1 MITINIKKA
10 TKCNGEYS
18 LYLTFPYDLNIINA
32 VREMPTRYWLNN
44 TKEWELPF
52 SKLQVIL
59 NKFQAYQINII
70 DKDGYL
76 VFSQEEKKVNLE
88 YKFKTKPF
96 AHQITGVEYGL
107 THDKWLLGD
116 EQGCVSGETLVQ
128 IKEPGKAATRKIKT
142 KYLKTLLEKEPNI
155 KIKSLVNGRFVY
167 MPIKKVLDKGI
178 QETIEI
184 TLENTSIQCTPDH
197 LIYTKNGWI
206 EAEKLNVNDNVFT
219 NGTQVCPLC
228 GNTQNLI
235 SYKYSKFNGYCKP
248 CMYKHRKG
256 TKYTNITKK
265 LDKNGYVRLFGV
277 NTRKMPNYNK
287 MYGAGI
293 YEHHQVW
300 YENTGYIVDTTKEV
314 VHHKNGVKS
323 DNRFEN
329 LQLMSIFEHTKLHS
343 DVNTNNLYQ
352 FNKNLDYIIRNGTK
366 ITLVP
371 QLQKVKNI
379 SYAGEQQVWDIVID
393 DDNIHNFICNNIVVH
408 NCGKT
413 KTIIDIACAKK
424 EYFKF
429 KHCLIVCGVNGLKWN
444 WRNEIAVHS
453 NETSHIIGQKIKNNK
468 VTIGSNKDKL
478 EDLKHLPDDY
488 FIITNVESLR
498 DEEIVA
504 ELVNLC
510 KSGEISMIAC
520 DEIHKVSNPSS
531 QQGKGLLKLKS
542 KIMVAMTGT
551 PLMNTPLDLY
561 TIFKWLGYESHS
573 FYSFK
578 QYYCEM
584 GGFGGYQIVGWRH
597 LDELQEQL
605 NSIMLRRLKEDV
617 LDLPEKL
624 FVDEYVEMG
633 AKQQKIYNEVTAE
646 IQPNIDK
653 IKTSNNPLAELI
665 RLRQATGYT
674 GVLSSTVKESAKI
687 DRLEEI
693 VDETIANGKK
703 IVIYSN
709 WTFMTDAIQ
718 ERLCSKYRLLV
729 ITGNV
734 NDKTRQEYIDTFQ
747 TNDDY
752 KIILGTVGA
761 LGTGVTITKATVVCF
776 VDQPWTYAYY
786 SQAVDRCH
794 RIGQTSNVTIY
805 NLLTKNTI
813 DERIWSIV
821 KKKCTMSKAIVD
833 QEFDISDNDKLV
845 DYLLS

>member
-44 TKEWELPF
+44 TKEWEIPF

-116 EQGCVSGETLVQ
+116 EQGC
-128 IKEPGKAATRKIKT
+128 
-142 KYLKTLLEKEPNI
+142 
-155 KIKSLVNGRFVY
+155 
-167 MPIKKVLDKGI
+167 
-178 QETIEI
+178 
-184 TLENTSIQCTPDH
+184 
-197 LIYTKNGWI
+197 
-206 EAEKLNVNDNVFT
+206 
-219 NGTQVCPLC
+219 
-228 GNTQNLI
+228 
-235 SYKYSKFNGYCKP
+235 
-248 CMYKHRKG
+248 
-256 TKYTNITKK
+256 
-265 LDKNGYVRLFGV
+265 
-277 NTRKMPNYNK
+277 
-287 MYGAGI
+287 
-293 YEHHQVW
+293 
-300 YENTGYIVDTTKEV
+300 
-314 VHHKNGVKS
+314 
-323 DNRFEN
+323 
-329 LQLMSIFEHTKLHS
+329 
-343 DVNTNNLYQ
+343 
-352 FNKNLDYIIRNGTK
+352 
-366 ITLVP
+366 
-371 QLQKVKNI
+371 
-379 SYAGEQQVWDIVID
+379 
-393 DDNIHNFICNNIVVH
+393 
-408 NCGKT
+408 GKT

-424 EYFKF
+424 EYLKF
-429 KHCLIVCGVNGLKWN
+429 RHCLIVCGVNGLKWN

-453 NETSHIIGQKIKNNK
+453 NETSHIIGQKVKNNK
-468 VTIGSNKDKL
+468 ITIGSNKDKL

-718 ERLCSKYRLLV
+718 ERLGSKYHLLV

-734 NDKTRQEYIDTFQ
+734 NDKTRQEYIDIFQ